1 MGKLTKSAIDKLLNQ
16 PQEKQLQLPDG
27 NNLYLFVTSI
37 GSCKFKYRIFL
48 NSKASWI
55 TIGDYPAIS
64 LDQARQEAL
73 KTRSM
78 IKNGINPVAEKQK
91 QKEKKI
97 TLAQFSEIYFA
108 ERLPIV
114 RTTPASMA
122 NFKRVIEHTVLPI
135 IGEQYLTDV
144 DENSIK
150 KVILAKTSS
159 GKYGIAR
166 LMRTMLKV
174 LFDYAIEQNL
184 MDSNPVK
191 PAKAYN
197 MTSQNSRSRFL
208 LDTEITQVLQE
219 LYKADF
225 IKTKY
230 KVAVHLLLMLLMRKS
245 ELIHATWDQVDFE
258 RQIFKI
264 HTSKTGSQLIIPL
277 PHQAIALFRIMQD
290 LSQSPQYI
298 FTGMIAHLPLHEH
311 TLNKQSNIINNLVFG
326 NNTDKYFVIH
336 DLRRTAATYL
346 GEMGYPSDYIEVA
359 LNHTKGGIKQVYQRS
374 QYLDQRKDMLQAWAD
389 ELDKLVGDSGLLPY
403 GKKFVI

>member
-122 NFKRVIEHTVLPI
+122 NFKRVISNNVLPI
-135 IGEQYLTDV
+135 IGKQYLTDV

-150 KVILAKTSS
+150 KVIITNILMIFVIYIIMVTIEKTC
-159 GKYGIAR
+159 
-166 LMRTMLKV
+166 
-174 LFDYAIEQNL
+174 F
-184 MDSNPVK
+184 
-191 PAKAYN
+191 
-197 MTSQNSRSRFL
+197 FW
-208 LDTEITQVLQE
+208 
-219 LYKADF
+219 DF
-225 IKTKY
+225 IFWKMDFGHFKN
-230 KVAVHLLLMLLMRKS
+230 VHFSFS
-245 ELIHATWDQVDFE
+245 ENRFE
-258 RQIFKI
+258 K
-264 HTSKTGSQLIIPL
+264 KNCKK
-277 PHQAIALFRIMQD
+277 
-290 LSQSPQYI
+290 
-298 FTGMIAHLPLHEH
+298 
-311 TLNKQSNIINNLVFG
+311 NK
-326 NNTDKYFVIH
+326 K
-336 DLRRTAATYL
+336 
-346 GEMGYPSDYIEVA
+346 
-359 LNHTKGGIKQVYQRS
+359 
-374 QYLDQRKDMLQAWAD
+374 
-389 ELDKLVGDSGLLPY
+389 
-403 GKKFVI
+403 